1 MSRGFWLA
9 EEAVSEAIDFSILLG
24 IMILALG
31 LVAVVGYPMLQH
43 VQEER
48 HLENTRQAFAVLA
61 SAINKV
67 ALGQAPSRT
76 VELQLY
82 GESINVRD
90 TGTSEI
96 SVNSYTG
103 GGVIETSIGDARIA
117 YEGGGV
123 WIQYPRGGAVVYPPP
138 ISNKSTVIPVI
149 TIKGVSSV
157 GGKGNVRIRVSLES
171 QTIEYIG
178 TTVIINVNSDYI
190 DGWRDY
196 FRQQG
201 WENSPPST
209 EFKAKFASD
218 TPPVYVLNSTV
229 RVEVLS

>member
-1 MSRGFWLA
+1 
-9 EEAVSEAIDFSILLG
+9 
-24 IMILALG
+24 
-31 LVAVVGYPMLQH
+31 
-43 VQEER
+43 
-48 HLENTRQAFAVLA
+48 
-61 SAINKV
+61 
-67 ALGQAPSRT
+67 

-149 TIKGVSSV
+149 KLTGVSSV
-157 GGKGNVRIRVSLES
+157 GGKGTVRIRVSLES
-171 QTIEYIG
+171 QTVSPKNSD
-178 TTVIINVNSDYI
+178 TVTVAVTSDYI

>member
-31 LVAVVGYPMLQH
+31 LVAMVGYPMLQH

-90 TGTSEI
+90 TGTIKVSP
-96 SVNSYTG
+96 YTG

-149 TIKGVSSV
+149 KLTGVSSV
-157 GGKGNVRIRVSLES
+157 GGKGTVRIRVSLES
-171 QTIEYIG
+171 QTVSPKNSD
-178 TTVIINVNSDYI
+178 TVTVAVTSDYI

-201 WENSPPST
+201 WNIQDSSKN
-209 EFKAKFASD
+209 EFTATSD
-218 TPPVYVLNSTV
+218 KKIDFYVLNSTV